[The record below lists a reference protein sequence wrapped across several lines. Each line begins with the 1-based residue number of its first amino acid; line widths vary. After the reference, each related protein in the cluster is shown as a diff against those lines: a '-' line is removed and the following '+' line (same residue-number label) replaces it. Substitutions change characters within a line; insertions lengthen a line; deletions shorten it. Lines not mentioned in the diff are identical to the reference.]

1 MRKTLI
7 FSFFCLLIGAAN
19 LFGQSAD
26 VGIKP
31 NFAGGEVVTVAPG
44 KIVLQTKDGTI
55 EIALTDATQY
65 KRIPPENPILP
76 AAVASKFEDIEVGDK
91 LLVTGV
97 VAADKKSVP
106 AKAIYLLS
114 KSDIASKNTKE
125 QEKWKTR
132 GISGQVK
139 TVNPQSKEI
148 VVSVRGVAGSSNITV
163 TPKDNAKLLRYAP
176 DSVNYNQAKT
186 SGFADIKTGDMIR
199 ALGDKSADGATLSA
213 EEVVTGAFQTIA
225 GTITA
230 INPEKNEITINNIQT
245 KKDVTIALGK
255 NTVAKQFP
263 AELAQRLAMVQMM
276 QAGGGIQSGGQG
288 GMRPP
293 QNSAQTGGGQPAGQS
308 QGGQTGQNRMGAGNG
323 GMRRGGGSI
332 DDMLEGFQNITIAD
346 LKVGEMVA
354 ASSTKSA
361 DPSAQVTAI
370 KLLSGVEPFLK
381 TPQTSGGGRRSGQG
395 AQGGQDS
402 GISIP
407 GLDGIG
413 FP

>member
-1 MRKTLI
+1 MRKTFIL
-7 FSFFCLLIGAAN
+7 SFMCLLLGAAN
-19 LFGQSAD
+19 IFGQSSD

-44 KIVLQTKDGTI
+44 KIVLLTKDGTI
-55 EIALTDATQY
+55 EVALAETTQY

-76 AAVASKFEDIEVGDK
+76 AAVASNFDEIGVGDK
-91 LLVTGV
+91 LLVTGAV
-97 VAADKKSVP
+97 SADKKSVP

-114 KSDIASKNTKE
+114 KSDIANKNVKE

-139 TVNPQSKEI
+139 AIDPQSKAI
-148 VVSVRGVAGSSNITV
+148 TVSVRGVAGSSNIIV

-176 DSVNYNQAKT
+176 GSVNYNEAKT

-199 ALGDKSADGATLSA
+199 ALGDKSADGATLTA

-230 INPEKNEITINNIQT
+230 INTEKNEITINNIQT

-263 AELAQRLAMVQMM
+263 AELAQRLAMFQTM
-276 QAGGGIQSGGQG
+276 QSGGGTQPSGQG
-288 GMRPP
+288 GVRPP
-293 QNSAQTGGGQPAGQS
+293 QNANQSASAQPSGQP
-308 QGGQTGQNRMGAGNG
+308 QGGQSGQNRMGQGG

-332 DDMLEGFQNITIAD
+332 DDMLDGFQNITIAD

-354 ASSTKSA
+354 ASSTKNA
-361 DPSAQVTAI
+361 DPSVQVTAI

-381 TPQTSGGGRRSGQG
+381 TPQISGGGRRGGQS

-402 GISIP
+402 GFSIP